1 MALTLAESA
10 KLATD
15 MVQAGVI
22 ETIIKEEHVL
32 DQLPFIE
39 VVGNNF
45 VYNRLN
51 TEPTISFFDVG
62 DSWTESTPDFTQ
74 VSVQLK
80 ILGGDADVD
89 NFIQASRVNV
99 QDIEAAVI
107 QQKAKALAR
116 KWADTFINGD
126 VSVDAKSF
134 DGVDKICAGLPAA
147 QTVSMGTNGA
157 TLSMAK
163 LDDLI
168 DAVKTKSVALVMS
181 RRSRRTLQG
190 LVRTSGAVLETRPG
204 SFLELV
210 QVYNGVPV
218 FINDYISDA
227 KTVGTST
234 DCSTIYCFSLGEADQ
249 GVVGLTAAGGVQVQ
263 LVGDLESKDARRHR
277 VKWYSAIAVLSTLSL
292 ARLIG
297 VRP

>member
-1 MALTLAESA
+1 MALTLVESA

-15 MVQAGVI
+15 MVLAGVI

-32 DQLPFIE
+32 DQLPFVE

-51 TEPTISFFDVG
+51 TEPAVAFFNVG

-89 NFIQASRVNV
+89 NFIQSSRANV
-99 QDIEAAVI
+99 QDIQAAVI

-116 KWADTFINGD
+116 KWADTFVNGD
-126 VSVDAKSF
+126 TAVDAKSF
-134 DGVDKICAGLPAA
+134 DGIDKICSGLPAG

-157 TLSMAK
+157 TLTLAK
-163 LDDLI
+163 LDELI
-168 DAVKTKSVALVMS
+168 DAVKTKNIALAMS

-190 LVRTSGAVLETRPG
+190 LVRTSGAVLESRPG
-204 SFLELV
+204 AFLEWV
-210 QVYNGVPV
+210 QMYNGVPV
-218 FINDYISDA
+218 FVNDYISDA

-249 GVVGLTAAGGVQVQ
+249 GVVGLAAPGGIQIEN
-263 LVGDLESKDARRHR
+263 VGELESKDATRHR
-277 VKWYSAIAVLSTLSL
+277 VKWYTGIAVLSTLSL
-292 ARLIG
+292 ARLTG

>member
-32 DQLPFIE
+32 DQLPFIQ

-51 TEPTISFFDVG
+51 TEPTISFFNVG

-126 VSVDAKSF
+126 TAVDAKSF
-134 DGVDKICAGLPAA
+134 DGVDKICAGLPAG

-157 TLSMAK
+157 TLTLAK
-163 LDDLI
+163 LDELI
-168 DAVKTKSVALVMS
+168 DAVKTKNIALVMS

-190 LVRTSGAVLETRPG
+190 LVRTSGAVLESRQG
-204 SFLELV
+204 AFLEWV
-210 QVYNGVPV
+210 QMYNGVPV
-218 FINDYISDA
+218 FINDFVSDT

-249 GVVGLTAAGGVQVQ
+249 GVVGLTSEGGVQVQ
-263 LVGDLESKDARRHR
+263 RVGDLEVKDATRHR

>member
-51 TEPTISFFDVG
+51 TEPTISFFEVG

-126 VSVDAKSF
+126 TSVDAKAF
-134 DGVDKICAGLPAA
+134 DGIDKICAGLPAA

-168 DAVKTKSVALVMS
+168 DSVKTKNIALVMS

-249 GVVGLTAAGGVQVQ
+249 GVVGLTSAGGVQVQ

-292 ARLIG
+292 ARLVG

>member
-15 MVQAGVI
+15 MLKAGVM
-22 ETIIKEEHVL
+22 ETIIKEEHIL
-32 DQLPFIE
+32 DELPFIE

-51 TEPTISFFDVG
+51 TEPGISFFTVG

-74 VSVQLK
+74 VSVALK

-89 NFIQASRVNV
+89 NFIRTMRVNV
-99 QDIEAAVI
+99 QDIEAAVL

-116 KWADTFINGD
+116 KWADTFVNGD

-134 DGVDKICAGLPAA
+134 DGIDKICAGLPAA

-157 TLSMAK
+157 TLTLAK
-163 LDDLI
+163 LDELI
-168 DAVKTKSVALVMS
+168 DAVKTKNIALMMS

-190 LVRTSGAVLETRPG
+190 LVRTSGAVLESRPG
-204 SFLELV
+204 NFLEWV
-210 QVYNGVPV
+210 QMYNGVPV
-218 FINDYISDA
+218 FINDFISDA
-227 KTVGTST
+227 KTVGSSN
-234 DCSTIYCFSLGEADQ
+234 DCSTIYCFSMGEADQ
-249 GVVGLTAAGGVQVQ
+249 GVVGLTSGDMIAIDRI
-263 LVGDLESKDARRHR
+263 GDLETKDATRHR

>member
-51 TEPTISFFDVG
+51 TEPSIGFFAVG
-62 DSWTESTPDFTQ
+62 DTWTESTPDFTQ

-89 NFIQASRVNV
+89 NFIQATRVNI
-99 QDIEAAVI
+99 QDVETAVI

-126 VSVDAKSF
+126 TAVDTKAF

-147 QTVSMGTNGA
+147 QTVSMGANGG
-157 TLSMAK
+157 TLTLAK
-163 LDDLI
+163 LDELI
-168 DAVKTKSVALVMS
+168 DAVKTKNIVLMMS
-181 RRSRRTLQG
+181 RRSRRTLQS
-190 LVRTSGAVLETRPG
+190 LVRASG
-204 SFLELV
+204 
-210 QVYNGVPV
+210 
-218 FINDYISDA
+218 
-227 KTVGTST
+227 
-234 DCSTIYCFSLGEADQ
+234 
-249 GVVGLTAAGGVQVQ
+249 
-263 LVGDLESKDARRHR
+263 
-277 VKWYSAIAVLSTLSL
+277 
-292 ARLIG
+292 
-297 VRP
+297 

>member
-10 KLATD
+10 KLAHD
-15 MVQAGVI
+15 MVLAGVM

-51 TEPTISFFDVG
+51 TEPTISFFNVG
-62 DSWTESTPDFTQ
+62 DTWTESTPDFTQ
-74 VSVQLK
+74 VSVSLK

-89 NFIQASRVNV
+89 NFIQATRVNV
-99 QDIEAAVI
+99 QDIELAVI

-126 VSVDAKSF
+126 TAVDAKSF
-134 DGVDKICAGLPAA
+134 DGIDKICAGLPAS
-147 QTVSMGTNGA
+147 QTVSMGTNGG
-157 TLSMAK
+157 TLTLAK
-163 LDDLI
+163 LDELI
-168 DAVKTKSVALVMS
+168 DAVKTKNIALVMS
-181 RRSRRTLQG
+181 GRSRRTLQG
-190 LVRTSGAVLETRPG
+190 LIRTSGAVLESRPG
-204 SFLELV
+204 AFLEWV
-210 QVYNGVPV
+210 QLYNGLPV

-234 DCSTIYCFSLGEADQ
+234 DCSTIYCFSMGEPDQ
-249 GVVGLTAAGGVQVQ
+249 GVVGLTAQGTIQIER
-263 LVGDLESKDARRHR
+263 VGELESKDATRHR
-277 VKWYSAIAVLSTLSL
+277 IKWYSAIGVLSTLSL
-292 ARLIG
+292 GRLIG

>member
-15 MVQAGVI
+15 MVQAGVM

-45 VYNRLN
+45 VFNRLN
-51 TEPTISFFDVG
+51 TEPAISFFAVG
-62 DSWTESTPDFTQ
+62 DTWTESTPDFTQ
-74 VSVQLK
+74 LSVQLK

-89 NFIQASRVNV
+89 NFIQSTRVNV
-99 QDIEAAVI
+99 QDQEAAVV

-126 VSVDAKSF
+126 IASDSKSF
-134 DGVDKICAGLPAA
+134 DGIDKICAGLPAS
-147 QTVSMGTNGA
+147 QTVSMGVNGG
-157 TLSMAK
+157 TLTLAR
-163 LDDLI
+163 LDELI
-168 DAVKTKSVALVMS
+168 DGVKTKNIALIMS

-190 LVRTSGAVLETRPG
+190 LVRTSGAALESRPG
-204 SFLELV
+204 NFLEWV
-210 QVYNGVPV
+210 QMYNGVPI

-234 DCSTIYCFSLGEADQ
+234 DCSTVYCFSMGEPDQ
-249 GVVGLTAAGGVQVQ
+249 GVVGLSAPGTVQVERI
-263 LVGDLESKDARRHR
+263 GDLETKDATRHR
-277 VKWYSAIAVLSTLSL
+277 VKWYSAIAVLSTL
-292 ARLIG
+292 
-297 VRP
+297 

>member
-15 MVQAGVI
+15 MVRAGVI

-32 DQLPFIE
+32 DELPFIE

-51 TEPTISFFDVG
+51 AEPTIAFFAVG
-62 DSWTESTPDFTQ
+62 DTWTESTPTFTQ

-89 NFIQASRVNV
+89 NFIHATRVNV
-99 QDIEAAVI
+99 QDVETAVI

-116 KWADTFINGD
+116 KWSDTFINGD
-126 VSVDAKSF
+126 TAVDANAF
-134 DGVDKICAGLPAA
+134 DGITKICAGLPAG

-157 TLSMAK
+157 TLTLAK
-163 LDDLI
+163 LDELI
-168 DAVKTKSVALVMS
+168 DAVKTKNIALLMS

-190 LVRTSGAVLETRPG
+190 LVRTSGAVLESRPG
-204 SFLELV
+204 NFLEWV
-210 QVYNGVPV
+210 QLYNGVPV

-227 KTVGTST
+227 QTVGTST
-234 DCSTIYCFSLGEADQ
+234 DCSTVFCLSMGEPDQ
-249 GVVGLTAAGGVQVQ
+249 GVVGA
-263 LVGDLESKDARRHR
+263 DHR
-277 VKWYSAIAVLSTLSL
+277 GHDPDPGC
-292 ARLIG
+292 R
-297 VRP
+297 

>member
-15 MVQAGVI
+15 ALRAGIV
-22 ETIIKEEHVL
+22 ETIIKEEHIL
-32 DQLPFIE
+32 DELPFIE

-51 TEPTISFFDVG
+51 TEPAIAFFNVG
-62 DSWTESTPDFTQ
+62 DAWTESTPDFTQ
-74 VSVQLK
+74 VSVPLK

-99 QDIEAAVI
+99 QDVEAAVI

-126 VSVDAKSF
+126 TAVDAKSF
-134 DGVDKICAGLPAA
+134 DGIDKINVGLPAS

-157 TLSMAK
+157 TLTLAK
-163 LDDLI
+163 LDEVI
-168 DAVKTKSVALVMS
+168 DAVKTKNIALVMS

-190 LVRTSGAVLETRPG
+190 LVRTSGAVLESRPG
-204 SFLELV
+204 AFLEWV
-210 QVYNGVPV
+210 QMYNGVPV
-218 FINDYISDA
+218 FINDFVSDT

-234 DCSTIYCFSLGEADQ
+234 DCSTIYCLSLGEPDQ
-249 GVVGLTAAGGVQVQ
+249 GVVGLTGPGNIQVER
-263 LVGDLESKDARRHR
+263 VGELESKDATRHR

>member
-15 MVQAGVI
+15 MVLAGVI

-45 VYNRLN
+45 VFNRLN
-51 TEPTISFFDVG
+51 TEPTISFFNVG
-62 DSWTESTPDFTQ
+62 DAWTESTPDFTQ

-89 NFIQASRVNV
+89 NFIQASRANV

-126 VSVDAKSF
+126 IAVDAKAF
-134 DGVDKICAGLPAA
+134 DGIDKICAGLPAA
-147 QTVSMGTNGA
+147 QTVSMGVNGG
-157 TLSMAK
+157 TLTLAK
-163 LDDLI
+163 LDELI
-168 DAVKTKSVALVMS
+168 DAVKTKNIALVLS
-181 RRSRRTLQG
+181 RRSRRTLQS
-190 LVRTSGAVLETRPG
+190 LVRTSGAVLESRPG
-204 SFLELV
+204 AFLEWV
-210 QVYNGVPV
+210 QMYNGIPV

-227 KTVGTST
+227 KMVGTST
-234 DCSTIYCFSLGEADQ
+234 DCSTIYCFSMGEADQ
-249 GVVGLTAAGGVQVQ
+249 GVVGLTAPGSLQVER
-263 LVGDLESKDARRHR
+263 VGELESKDATRHR
-277 VKWYSAIAVLSTLSL
+277 IKWYSAIATLSTLSL

>member
-1 MALTLAESA
+1 VALTLAESA

-15 MVQAGVI
+15 MVLAGVI
-22 ETIIKEEHVL
+22 ETIVKEEHVL
-32 DQLPFIE
+32 DELPFIE

-51 TEPTISFFDVG
+51 TEPGISFFNVG

-74 VSVQLK
+74 VSVPLK

-89 NFIQASRVNV
+89 NFIQTTRVNV
-99 QDIEAAVI
+99 QDVEAAVI

-126 VSVDAKSF
+126 IAVDSKSF
-134 DGVDKICAGLPAA
+134 DGIDKICAGLPAG

-157 TLSMAK
+157 TLSLAK
-163 LDDLI
+163 LDELI
-168 DAVKTKSVALVMS
+168 DAVKTKNIALVMS
-181 RRSRRTLQG
+181 RRSRRSLQG
-190 LVRTSGAVLETRPG
+190 LVRTSGAVLESRPG
-204 SFLELV
+204 AFLEWV
-210 QVYNGVPV
+210 QMYNGVPV
-218 FINDYISDA
+218 FINDFISDA
-227 KTVGTST
+227 KTVGSST
-234 DCSTIYCFSLGEADQ
+234 DCSTIYCLSMGEADQ
-249 GVVGLTAAGGVQVQ
+249 GVVGLTAQGGVQVDRI
-263 LVGDLESKDARRHR
+263 GELESKDATRHR
-277 VKWYSAIAVLSTLSL
+277 VKWYSAIAVLSALSL

>member
-10 KLATD
+10 KLGTD
-15 MVQAGVI
+15 MVRAGVI

-32 DQLPFIE
+32 DALPFIE
-39 VVGNNF
+39 VVGNNV

-51 TEPTISFFDVG
+51 TEPTISFFNVG
-62 DSWTESTPDFTQ
+62 DTWTESTPDFTQ

-89 NFIQASRVNV
+89 NFIRASRHNV

-116 KWADTFINGD
+116 KWADTFVNGD

-134 DGVDKICAGLPAA
+134 DGIDKICAGLPAS

-157 TLSMAK
+157 TLSLAK
-163 LDDLI
+163 LDELI
-168 DAVKTKSVALVMS
+168 DAVKTKNIALVMS

-190 LVRTSGAVLETRPG
+190 LIRTSGAVLESREG
-204 SFLELV
+204 AFLEWV
-210 QVYNGVPV
+210 QLYNGVPV

-234 DCSTIYCFSLGEADQ
+234 DCSTIYCFSMGEADQ
-249 GVVGLTAAGGVQVQ
+249 GVVGLSAGDMIEVQ

>member
-1 MALTLAESA
+1 ML
-10 KLATD
+10 
-15 MVQAGVI
+15 AGVI

-32 DQLPFIE
+32 DQLPFVGVI
-39 VVGNNF
+39 GNNF

-51 TEPTISFFDVG
+51 TEPTISFFNVG

-74 VSVQLK
+74 ISVQLK

-89 NFIQASRVNV
+89 DFIQASRANV
-99 QDIEAAVI
+99 QDIASAVI

-126 VSVDAKSF
+126 TSVDAKSF
-134 DGVDKICAGLPAA
+134 DGIDKICGALPAG

-157 TLSMAK
+157 TLSLAK
-163 LDDLI
+163 LDELI
-168 DAVKTKSVALVMS
+168 DAVKTKNIALAMS
-181 RRSRRTLQG
+181 RRSRRTLQS
-190 LVRTSGAVLETRPG
+190 LVRTSGAVLESRPG
-204 SFLELV
+204 SFLEWV
-210 QVYNGVPV
+210 QMYNGVPV
-218 FINDYISDA
+218 FVNDFISDA
-227 KTVGTST
+227 KTVGTSS

-249 GVVGLTAAGGVQVQ
+249 GVVGLSGPGGIQIEN
-263 LVGDLESKDARRHR
+263 VGELESKDATRHR
-277 VKWYSAIAVLSTLSL
+277 VKWYTSIAVLSTLSL

>member
-10 KLATD
+10 KLSTD
-15 MVQAGVI
+15 MVLAGVM
-22 ETIIKEEHVL
+22 ETIVKEEHIL
-32 DQLPFIE
+32 DQLPFVE

-51 TEPTISFFDVG
+51 TEPTISFFNVG
-62 DSWTESTPDFTQ
+62 DTWTESTPDFTQ
-74 VSVQLK
+74 ISVQLK

-89 NFIQASRVNV
+89 NFIQASRRNV
-99 QDIEAAVI
+99 QDIQAAVI

-116 KWADTFINGD
+116 KWADTFVNGD
-126 VSVDAKSF
+126 TSVDAKSF
-134 DGVDKICAGLPAA
+134 DGIDKICAGLPAG

-157 TLSMAK
+157 TLTLAR
-163 LDDLI
+163 LDELI
-168 DAVKTKSVALVMS
+168 DAVKTKNIALIMS

-190 LVRTSGAVLETRPG
+190 LVRTSGAVLESRPG
-204 SFLELV
+204 NFLEWV
-210 QVYNGVPV
+210 QMYNGLPV

-234 DCSTIYCFSLGEADQ
+234 DCSTIYCFSMGEADQ
-249 GVVGLTAAGGVQVQ
+249 GVVGLTAADGLQIQ
-263 LVGDLESKDARRHR
+263 PIGDLETKDATRNR
-277 VKWYSAIAVLSTLSL
+277 VKWYTAIATLSTLSL

>member
-32 DQLPFIE
+32 DQLPFIQ

-51 TEPTISFFDVG
+51 TEPTISFFNVG

-126 VSVDAKSF
+126 TSVDAKSF
-134 DGVDKICAGLPAA
+134 DGVDKICAGLPAG

-157 TLSMAK
+157 TLSLAK
-163 LDDLI
+163 LDELI
-168 DAVKTKSVALVMS
+168 DAVKTKNIALVMS

-190 LVRTSGAVLETRPG
+190 LVRTSGAVLETRKG
-204 SFLELV
+204 AFLEWV
-210 QVYNGVPV
+210 QMYNGVPV
-218 FINDYISDA
+218 FINDYVSDA

-234 DCSTIYCFSLGEADQ
+234 DCSTVYCFSLGEADQ
-249 GVVGLTAAGGVQVQ
+249 GVVGLTSEGGVQVQ
-263 LVGDLESKDARRHR
+263 SVGELESKDATRHR
-277 VKWYSAIAVLSTLSL
+277 VKWYTAIAVLSTLSL
-292 ARLIG
+292 ARLTG

>member
-10 KLATD
+10 KLSTD
-15 MVQAGVI
+15 MVLAGVI
-22 ETIIKEEHVL
+22 ETIIKEEHIL
-32 DQLPFIE
+32 DQLPFVE

-45 VYNRLN
+45 VYNRMN
-51 TEPTISFFDVG
+51 TEPTISFFNVG
-62 DSWTESTPDFTQ
+62 DTWTESTPDFTQ
-74 VSVQLK
+74 ISVQLK

-89 NFIQASRVNV
+89 NFIQASRRNV

-126 VSVDAKSF
+126 VAVDAKSF
-134 DGVDKICAGLPAA
+134 DGIDKICGGLPGS

-157 TLSMAK
+157 TLTLAR
-163 LDDLI
+163 LDELI
-168 DAVKTKSVALVMS
+168 DAVKTKNIALVMS

-190 LVRTSGAVLETRPG
+190 LVRTSGAVLESRPG
-204 SFLELV
+204 NFLEWV

-234 DCSTIYCFSLGEADQ
+234 DCSTVYCFSLGEADQ
-249 GVVGLTAAGGVQVQ
+249 GVVGLTAVDGVQIQ
-263 LVGDLESKDARRHR
+263 PIGDLETKDARRNR
-277 VKWYSAIAVLSTLSL
+277 VKWYTAIATLSTLSL
-292 ARLIG
+292 ARLTG

>member
-15 MVQAGVI
+15 MIRAGVV
-22 ETIIKEEHVL
+22 ETIIKEEHIL
-32 DQLPFIE
+32 DELPFVE
-39 VVGNNF
+39 VVGNSF

-89 NFIQASRVNV
+89 NFIRSSRHNV
-99 QDIEAAVI
+99 QDIEAAVV

-126 VSVDAKSF
+126 TAVDAKSF
-134 DGVDKICAGLPAA
+134 NGIDKICAGLPAG

-157 TLSMAK
+157 TLTLAK
-163 LDDLI
+163 LDELI
-168 DAVKTKSVALVMS
+168 DSVKTKNIALVMS

-190 LVRTSGAVLETRPG
+190 LVRTSGAVLESRTG
-204 SFLELV
+204 AFLDWV
-210 QVYNGVPV
+210 QIYNGVPLFV
-218 FINDYISDA
+218 NDYISDA
-227 KTVGTST
+227 KTVGTSN
-234 DCSTIYCFSLGEADQ
+234 DCSTIYCFSMGEPDQ
-249 GVVGLTAAGGVQVQ
+249 GVVGLSAPDMVQVDMI
-263 LVGDLESKDARRHR
+263 GDLESKDARRHR
-277 VKWYSAIAVLSTLSL
+277 VKWYTAIAVLSTLSL

>member
-1 MALTLAESA
+1 MALSLAESA
-10 KLATD
+10 KLSTD
-15 MVQAGVI
+15 MVLAGVV
-22 ETIIKEEHVL
+22 ETIVKEEHIL
-32 DQLPFIE
+32 DQLPFVE
-39 VVGNNF
+39 VVGNTF

-51 TEPTISFFDVG
+51 TEPAISFFDVG
-62 DSWTESTPDFTQ
+62 ESWTESTPDFTQ

-99 QDIEAAVI
+99 QDIESAVI
-107 QQKAKALAR
+107 LQKAKALAR

-126 VSVDAKSF
+126 AATNPKAF
-134 DGVDKICAGLPAA
+134 DGVDKICAGLPGS

-157 TLSMAK
+157 TLSLAK
-163 LDDLI
+163 LDELI
-168 DAVKTKSVALVMS
+168 DGVKTKNVALIMS
-181 RRSRRTLQG
+181 RRTRRTLQG
-190 LVRTSGAVLETRPG
+190 LARASGAQLDSRPG
-204 SFLELV
+204 QFLEWI
-210 QVYNGVPV
+210 QMYNGVPI

-227 KTVGTST
+227 KTVGTSS
-234 DCSTIYCFSLGEADQ
+234 DCSTVYCFSLGEPDQ
-249 GVVGLTAAGGVQVQ
+249 GIVGLTAPGGVQVEPI
-263 LVGDLESKDARRHR
+263 GELETKDATRHR

>member
-15 MVQAGVI
+15 MVLAGVM

-45 VYNRLN
+45 VFNRLN
-51 TEPTISFFDVG
+51 TEPSIAFFAVG
-62 DSWTESTPDFTQ
+62 DTWTESTPDFTQ
-74 VSVQLK
+74 LSVQLK

-89 NFIQASRVNV
+89 NFIQASRANV

-126 VSVDAKSF
+126 TSVDTKAF
-134 DGVDKICAGLPAA
+134 DGIDKTCAGLPAS
-147 QTVSMGTNGA
+147 QTVSMGTNGG
-157 TLSMAK
+157 TLTLAK
-163 LDDLI
+163 LDELI
-168 DAVKTKSVALVMS
+168 DAVKTKNIALVIS
-181 RRSRRTLQG
+181 RRSRRTLQS
-190 LVRTSGAVLETRPG
+190 LVRTSGAVLESRPG
-204 SFLELV
+204 NFLEWV
-210 QVYNGVPV
+210 QMYNGVPV

-227 KTVGTST
+227 KTVGTSS

-249 GVVGLTAAGGVQVQ
+249 GVVGLSAPGGIQVQ
-263 LVGDLESKDARRHR
+263 PVGELESKDATRHR

-292 ARLIG
+292 ARLTG

>member
-1 MALTLAESA
+1 MALSLAESA

-15 MVQAGVI
+15 MVQAGVM

-32 DQLPFIE
+32 DELPFIE

-45 VYNRLN
+45 VFNRLN
-51 TEPTISFFDVG
+51 AEPTISFFGVG
-62 DSWTESTPDFTQ
+62 DTWTESTPTFTQ

-99 QDIEAAVI
+99 QDIEIAVV

-116 KWADTFINGD
+116 KWSDTFINGD
-126 VSVDAKSF
+126 TAVDANAF
-134 DGVDKICAGLPAA
+134 DGIDKICAGLPAA

-157 TLSMAK
+157 TLTLAK
-163 LDDLI
+163 LDELI
-168 DAVKTKSVALVMS
+168 DAVKTKNIALIMS
-181 RRSRRTLQG
+181 RRSRRTLQN
-190 LVRTSGAVLETRPG
+190 LVRTSGALLESRPG
-204 SFLELV
+204 NFLEWV
-210 QVYNGVPV
+210 QLYNGVPV
-218 FINDYISDA
+218 FINDHISDA

-234 DCSTIYCFSLGEADQ
+234 DCSTIYCLTLGEADQ
-249 GVVGLTAAGGVQVQ
+249 GVVGLTAQGLIQVQ
-263 LVGDLESKDARRHR
+263 PIGDLEVKDATRHR
-277 VKWYSAIAVLSTLSL
+277 VKWYTAIAVLSTLSL
-292 ARLIG
+292 ARLTG

>member
-10 KLATD
+10 KLGTD
-15 MVQAGVI
+15 MVRAGVI
-22 ETIIKEEHVL
+22 ETIIKEEHIL

-51 TEPTISFFDVG
+51 TEPTISFFNVG
-62 DSWTESTPDFTQ
+62 DTWTESTPDFTQ

-89 NFIQASRVNV
+89 NFIQASRQNV
-99 QDIEAAVI
+99 QDIEAAVV

-134 DGVDKICAGLPAA
+134 DGVDKICAGLPAS

-157 TLSMAK
+157 TLSLAK
-163 LDDLI
+163 LDELI
-168 DAVKTKSVALVMS
+168 DAVKTKNIALVMS

-190 LVRTSGAVLETRPG
+190 LVRTSGAILESRAG
-204 SFLELV
+204 AFLEWV
-210 QVYNGVPV
+210 QLYNGVPLFV
-218 FINDYISDA
+218 NDYISDA
-227 KTVGTST
+227 KTVGTSS
-234 DCSTIYCFSLGEADQ
+234 DCSTIYCLSMGEPDQ
-249 GVVGLTAAGGVQVQ
+249 GVVGLTTEDMIQVDRI
-263 LVGDLESKDARRHR
+263 GELESKDATRNR

>member
-1 MALTLAESA
+1 MALSLAESA
-10 KLATD
+10 KLGTD
-15 MVQAGVI
+15 MVRAGVI
-22 ETIIKEEHVL
+22 ETIVKEEHVL
-32 DQLPFIE
+32 DQLPFID
-39 VVGNNF
+39 VVGNSF

-51 TEPTISFFDVG
+51 TEPTISFFTVG

-89 NFIQASRVNV
+89 NFIQATRSSV
-99 QDIEAAVI
+99 QDLETAVV

-126 VSVDAKSF
+126 TAVDSKSF
-134 DGVDKICAGLPAA
+134 DGIDKTCAGLGAA

-157 TLSMAK
+157 TLSLAK
-163 LDDLI
+163 LDELI
-168 DAVKTKSVALVMS
+168 DAVKMKNVALLMS
-181 RRSRRTLQG
+181 RRSRRTLQN
-190 LVRTSGAVLETRPG
+190 LVRTSGAVLESRPG
-204 SFLELV
+204 TFLDWV
-210 QVYNGVPV
+210 QVFNGVPL

-234 DCSTIYCFSLGEADQ
+234 DCSTIYCFSMGEADQ
-249 GVVGLTAAGGVQVQ
+249 GVVGLTGPGGVQVDRI
-263 LVGDLESKDARRHR
+263 GDLESKDATRHR

-292 ARLIG
+292 ARLTG

>member
-15 MVQAGVI
+15 MAQAGVI

-32 DQLPFIE
+32 DQLPFIQ

-74 VSVQLK
+74 LSVQLK

-89 NFIQASRVNV
+89 NFIQESRVNV

-126 VSVDAKSF
+126 TSVDAKSF
-134 DGVDKICAGLPAA
+134 DGVDKICAGLPAG

-157 TLSMAK
+157 TLSLAR
-163 LDDLI
+163 LDELI
-168 DAVKTKSVALVMS
+168 DAVKTKNIALVMS

-190 LVRTSGAVLETRPG
+190 LVRTSGAVLESRPG
-204 SFLELV
+204 AFLDWV
-210 QVYNGVPV
+210 QMYNGVPV
-218 FINDYISDA
+218 FINDYVSDA

-249 GVVGLTAAGGVQVQ
+249 GVVGLTSEGGVQVQ
-263 LVGDLESKDARRHR
+263 SVGELESKDATRHR
-277 VKWYSAIAVLSTLSL
+277 VKWYTAIAVLSTLSL

>member
-1 MALTLAESA
+1 MALSLAESA

-15 MVQAGVI
+15 MLLAGVI
-22 ETIIKEEHVL
+22 ETIIKEEHIL
-32 DQLPFIE
+32 DQLPFVE

-51 TEPTISFFDVG
+51 TEPTIAFFNVG
-62 DSWTESTPDFTQ
+62 DAWTESTPDFTQ

-89 NFIQASRVNV
+89 NFIQASRANV
-99 QDIEAAVI
+99 QDIESAVI

-126 VSVDAKSF
+126 IAVDSKSF

-147 QTVSMGTNGA
+147 QTISMGANGG
-157 TLSMAK
+157 TLTLAR
-163 LDDLI
+163 LDELI
-168 DAVKTKSVALVMS
+168 DAVKTKNVALIMS
-181 RRSRRTLQG
+181 RRSRRTLQS
-190 LVRTSGAVLETRPG
+190 LVRTSGAMLEARPG
-204 SFLELV
+204 NFLEWV
-210 QVYNGVPV
+210 QMYNGVPV
-218 FINDYISDA
+218 FINDFIPDN

-234 DCSTIYCFSLGEADQ
+234 DCSTIYCFSMGEADQ
-249 GVVGLTAAGGVQVQ
+249 GVVGLSAPGS
-263 LVGDLESKDARRHR
+263 LVVERIGELESKDATRHR
-277 VKWYSAIAVLSTLSL
+277 VKWYTAIAVLSTLSL
-292 ARLIG
+292 SRLIG